1 MELGTALKAALPFE
15 DALSPEVVAQLR
27 AQKIANVVE
36 ARQNATEVSYPGG
49 DGGVVCHLLPKE
61 TDNVIILS
69 LIYVRLHRS
78 PPFAAAVFDYQ
89 KRRVKKLKKQMSGQF
104 D

>member
-1 MELGTALKAALPFE
+1 VRNWQGGTLN
-15 DALSPEVVAQLR
+15 DGR
-27 AQKIANVVE
+27 ATARQQIANVVE

-49 DGGVVCHLLPKE
+49 DGVVVCHLLPKE
-61 TDNVIILS
+61 TDKVIVLS

-89 KRRVKKLKKQMSGQF
+89 KRRVKKLKKQMGGQF

>member
-1 MELGTALKAALPFE
+1 M
-15 DALSPEVVAQLR
+15 VAQLG
-27 AQKIANVVE
+27 AQQIANVVE
-36 ARQNATEVSYPGG
+36 ARKNATEGSYPGG
-49 DGGVVCHLLPKE
+49 VVVCHLLPKE
-61 TDNVIILS
+61 TDKVIILS

-89 KRRVKKLKKQMSGQF
+89 KRRVKKLKKQMGGQF